1 MMVMDNVEILSFLPT
16 LIAIVDNVANLQSS
30 VM

>member
-1 MMVMDNVEILSFLPT
+1 MMVMDNVEILAFLPT
-16 LIAIVDNVANLQSS
+16 LIAVVDNVANLQSS